1 MSTKL
6 IRNVVVAGETG
17 VGKSSFINLVLGSDK
32 AKATND
38 VRGVTLETACFSWE
52 VDDTHTFRLWDTP
65 GLGEGTSG
73 SVSPKRAQDALRSLF
88 TALDRGA
95 GVHLLIVC
103 MRGISRIIESMK
115 QTYDAIL
122 AIRNKISPA
131 TRVIA
136 VITEL
141 EKRSTVPD
149 VLSSMEKWWK
159 SNAGGLS
166 DQGMEF
172 SAHACITTV
181 NDDCHPPIDGRR
193 SQCRELVRDIIRNY
207 YVLPRHVP
215 SKDLQIMLFGETGV
229 GKSSLVNLLAGEAIA
244 DVSPDSVACTM
255 HSKEYQFH
263 VGPTSIRLWDTVG
276 LEEPEK
282 AANGYV
288 GAIEKAIDLIQRLNE
303 TGGISL
309 FLFFLGK
316 KQVPIALAV
325 THLEGET
332 EMEKW
337 WNRNVKKLEKSG
349 IVVAGHA
356 CLTTLEDNPKYSRSR
371 EACKIFSPKAWIGR
385 LLKGLRSLAAD
396 KLFPKAKDLT
406 NILTKRCHL
415 DAEVAQRVAACID
428 SRDV

>member
-1 MSTKL
+1 MSTK
-6 IRNVVVAGETG
+6 ICNVVVAGETG
-17 VGKSSFINLVLGSDK
+17 VGKSSLINLVLGSDK
-32 AKATND
+32 ATAAND
-38 VRGVTLETACFSWE
+38 VCGVTLGTKCFPWE

-65 GLGEGTSG
+65 GLGEGTFG

-88 TALDRGA
+88 IALNRGA

-115 QTYDAIL
+115 QTYDTIL

-131 TRVIA
+131 ARVIA

-141 EKRSTVPD
+141 EKRSTAPD

-166 DQGMEF
+166 NQGMEF

-193 SQCRELVRDIIRNY
+193 SQCQRL
-207 YVLPRHVP
+207 
-215 SKDLQIMLFGETGV
+215 IMLFGETGV

-255 HSKEYQFH
+255 HSKEYQFQ
-263 VGPTSIRLWDTVG
+263 VVPPVIRLWDTVG

-282 AANGYV
+282 AADGY
-288 GAIEKAIDLIQRLNE
+288 RLNE

-309 FLFFLGK
+309 FLFAYAGIGLP
-316 KQVPIALAV
+316 QPCRV
-325 THLEGET
+325 TIGYSMNPRQEASSYRARRYPPGRRD

-371 EACKIFSPKAWIGR
+371 EAMQDLLSQYDRQTKFTMPSEAWIGR